1 MNFSRI
7 LSSVFLLL
15 VLFTLSGAKPS
26 MVIGG
31 KLYRHGGVVARELG
45 TGYFAANKKFYY
57 ARGKE
62 YFSFRAER
70 ADFHFDKVAVAG
82 SFPVRKYG
90 NALYLSSID
99 VNTILRPLFL
109 TASSVRRHSI
119 RRIIIDPGHGGF
131 DRGAAGKRIIEKH
144 YVLAIARRTAEILRK
159 CGYQVILTRN
169 ADYLVPLNHRA
180 VIANNQRG
188 DLFVSLHCNS
198 STDAR
203 ATGIETYCLTPAGA
217 SSTNQK
223 KILNI
228 SYPGNLLDG
237 NNFLLAFEM
246 QKALLVRTK
255 SADRGVRR
263 GRFAVLRN
271 LKMPGVLVEMG
282 FISNP
287 AEEYK
292 LSQKA
297 CQEQIARGIA
307 VGVINYHR
315 RIYKLK

>member
-15 VLFTLSGAKPS
+15 VFFTLSGAKPA

-45 TGYFAANKKFYY
+45 TGYFTANKRFYY

-70 ADFHFDKVAVAG
+70 ADFQFDKVAVAG

-131 DRGAAGKRIIEKH
+131 DRGAAGKKIIEKH
-144 YVLAIARRTAEILRK
+144 YVLSIARRTAAILQK
-159 CGYQVILTRN
+159 CGYQVVLTRN
-169 ADYLVPLNHRA
+169 ADYLVPLNQRGA
-180 VIANNQRG
+180 FANARQG

-198 STDAR
+198 STDPR
-203 ATGIETYCLTPAGA
+203 AAGIETYCLTPAGA

-228 SYPGNLLDG
+228 AYPGNLLDG

-246 QKALLVRTK
+246 QKALLLRTK

-271 LKMPGVLVEMG
+271 LKMPGILLEMG

-287 AEEYK
+287 AEENK
-292 LSQKA
+292 LLQA
-297 CQEQIARGIA
+297 ANQEQIARGIA
-307 VGVINYHR
+307 VGIINYHR